1 MVIVFKCATQFYNN
15 FSNYHFTNS
24 YNMKRILLLTGLL
37 LAVCINVMAQR
48 DARYTQYM
56 FNQQMLNPGYTGSSE
71 GLSFTGIGRLQ
82 WVGIEG
88 SPKSIGISAHSPL
101 GKQKKFG
108 LGAYIAHD
116 KIGVHNQTSAYAS
129 YAYKF
134 IIGESRLAIGLQ
146 GGIDYL
152 RSDFT
157 QVTGNEEIDITIDN
171 AFADNQRNLLPNFGL
186 GLYFYKPNS
195 YYLGVSAP
203 HLLNNNLRSD
213 NGIETLARQ
222 YRHYYAMGGV
232 VIGSNDFKVRPSFL
246 IKTVPTQA
254 PIQLDASLMFL
265 VKEVLW
271 LGASYRTA
279 FGNKDPFAQS
289 ESIDAIIAF
298 QFPKGLKVGYA
309 YDYTLSK
316 LNNFT
321 SGSHEVMI
329 GLDIK
334 GRTDRFITPRYF

>member
-1 MVIVFKCATQFYNN
+1 
-15 FSNYHFTNS
+15 
-24 YNMKRILLLTGLL
+24 MKRILLLSCLL
-37 LAVCINVMAQR
+37 LTFCTYLHAQR
-48 DARYTQYM
+48 DTRYTQYM
-56 FNQQMLNPGYTGSSE
+56 FNQQMLNPGYTGSTES
-71 GLSFTGIGRLQ
+71 LSFTGIGRLQ

-88 SPKSIGISAHSPL
+88 APKSVGLSAHSPL

-108 LGAYIAHD
+108 VGGYIAYD

-134 IIGESRLAIGLQ
+134 ILGESRLVIGLQ

-157 QVTGNEEIDITIDN
+157 QVTGNENIDITIDN

-186 GLYFYKPNS
+186 GLYFYKPNV

-213 NGIETLARQ
+213 SGVETLAHQ

-232 VIGSNDFKVRPSFL
+232 VIGNGDFKVRPSFL
-246 IKTVPTQA
+246 VKSVPSQA
-254 PIQLDASLMFL
+254 PVQLDASLLFL
-265 VKEVLW
+265 IKEVVW
-271 LGASYRTA
+271 FGASYRTA

-298 QFPKGLKVGYA
+298 QLPKGLKLGYA

-316 LNNFT
+316 LNNYT
-321 SGSHEVMI
+321 SGSHEVMV